1 MHYGYRCYNKDG
13 EPLGWFYTYNNDT
26 EITWTTIDL
35 NWCKRWKTERG
46 AKKNFDRYNRRWRFK
61 SSGGYLKIEVMPD
74 IQEPCSAETKARML
88 LEEWGDNV
96 TIALCAVPEAIAKH
110 ALSPSQAELRGEVS
124 SKEPSG
130 HGPFAS
136 PNSGPNLQFLS
147 FHPQPEI
154 LQWLEQERNEDENGE
169 FESDDTLINRKLE
182 KLRKL
187 EQQGF

>member
-1 MHYGYRCYNKDG
+1 MYYGYRCYNKDG
-13 EPLGWFYTYNNDT
+13 EPLGWFYTYKNDT

-35 NWCKRWKTERG
+35 NWCKRWKTEQG

-61 SSGGYLKIEVMPD
+61 SSGGYLKIEVMPN
-74 IQEPCSAETKARML
+74 IQEPESAEAKARKL

-96 TIALCAVPEAIAKH
+96 TIALCAVPEAIAKD
-110 ALSPSQAELRGEVS
+110 ALSPNQAELPGEVS

-130 HGPFAS
+130 FCVAS
-136 PNSGPNLQFLS
+136 PNSCTRLQFLS

-154 LQWLEQERNEDENGE
+154 LQWLSEERNLDENGE
-169 FESDDTLINRKLE
+169 LESDDTLINRKLE

>member
-1 MHYGYRCYNKDG
+1 MYYGYRCYNKDG
-13 EPLGWFYTYNNDT
+13 EPLGWFYTYNNET

-35 NWCKRWKTERG
+35 NWCKQWKTERG
-46 AKKNFDRYNRRWRFK
+46 AKKHFDRYNRRWRFK
-61 SSGGYLKIEVMPD
+61 SSGGYLKIEVMSD
-74 IQEPCSAETKARML
+74 IQEPCSAEAKARML

-96 TIALCAVPEAIAKH
+96 TIAKH
-110 ALSPSQAELRGEVS
+110 TLSPNQAELQGEGS

-130 HGPFAS
+130 FTVAS
-136 PNSGPNLQFLS
+136 PNNGPNLQSLS

-154 LQWLEQERNEDENGE
+154 LQWLLSERNLNENGE
-169 FESDDTLINRKLE
+169 IESDDTLINRKLE